1 MRSRGLS
8 LIEVL
13 LSTSVLAL
21 LMGMVFVV
29 FNLGTR
35 SFRSTHLQA
44 ELRSDLGVL
53 TNNLSRELERS
64 IYSSLS
70 LTSQGLSVL
79 SALDSDGR
87 FVMGSDGR
95 PVWQRFVI
103 YYRYIDEV
111 RRRDL
116 ELNPPLTDAQ
126 PIQNCDLGSGPQ
138 PLSFY
143 LDGEGRALA
152 RNVARFAPT
161 VPEPGRLELQLGFE
175 RPRFDNLPPL
185 TLETTSGFFFRN
197 Q

>member
-1 MRSRGLS
+1 MSRRGFS

-13 LSTSVLAL
+13 LATSLLAL
-21 LMGMVFVV
+21 LMGLIFVT
-29 FNLGTR
+29 FNVGSR
-35 SFRSTHLQA
+35 SFRSTHLQS
-44 ELRSDLGVL
+44 ELRGDMGVL

-79 SALDSDGR
+79 SAQDSSGR
-87 FVMGSDGR
+87 FVIGADGR
-95 PVWQRFVI
+95 PIWQRFVI
-103 YYRYIDEV
+103 YYRFADEV

-116 ELNPPLTDAQ
+116 ELAPPLTAAA
-126 PIQNCDLGSGPQ
+126 PIENCDLGSGLQ

-152 RNVARFAPT
+152 RNVARFAPS
-161 VPEPGRLELQLGFE
+161 VPEAGRLEIELGFE
-175 RPRFDNLPPL
+175 MPRPGNLPPL
-185 TLETTSGFFFRN
+185 RLEAVTGFFFRN